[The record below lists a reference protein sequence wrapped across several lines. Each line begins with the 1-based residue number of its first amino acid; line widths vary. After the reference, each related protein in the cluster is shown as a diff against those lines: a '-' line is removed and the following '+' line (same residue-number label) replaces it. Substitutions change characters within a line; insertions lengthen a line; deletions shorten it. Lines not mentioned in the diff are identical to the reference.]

1 MIANLSKWLEQADED
16 NSHKDW
22 ETSSQDTSKKSH
34 THKSSQ
40 RDKKGRRA
48 ETSDDPRSNRENYE
62 REYWNSIDIPGD
74 RIRVWNCAD
83 QMLLKYYELLNVR
96 QNLVEETGKM
106 HMQNEELKT
115 LLKQYLQANI
125 NQELIVPPTDVIRYD
140 ADEV

>member
-1 MIANLSKWLEQADED
+1 
-16 NSHKDW
+16 
-22 ETSSQDTSKKSH
+22 
-34 THKSSQ
+34 
-40 RDKKGRRA
+40 
-48 ETSDDPRSNRENYE
+48 
-62 REYWNSIDIPGD
+62 
-74 RIRVWNCAD
+74 
-83 QMLLKYYELLNVR
+83 LLNKR